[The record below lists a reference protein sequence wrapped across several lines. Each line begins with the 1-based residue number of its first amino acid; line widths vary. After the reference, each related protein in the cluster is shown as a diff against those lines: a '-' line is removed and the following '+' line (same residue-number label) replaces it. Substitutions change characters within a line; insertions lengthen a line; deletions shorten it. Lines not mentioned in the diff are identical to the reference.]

1 MAGEATIG
9 LLTTTDSGKSLL
21 LDYVR
26 KNYENSVYESTN
38 RGPYGVQI
46 GDSIALVTAF
56 DHPTI
61 TNLIRVH
68 GCDALPYP
76 EIKSRINKTD
86 LRAIHYAVEPTKSKV
101 FIYVRCEDYS
111 HYCDWGIFVG
121 RDVRARWCV
130 TQHRE
135 NGVNFYMSAFYPHY
149 LQYDYIQDKSQLHE
163 LIFEEFITDPK
174 SFFDMI
180 NHQHRMAYDGPFV
193 YSTPKYN
200 DWLTEMDL
208 KNLYLYA
215 QDGDLINQTDLDTI
229 SSQLTAFNQ
238 HFGYPATITK
248 EEILGPTIK
257 ADIAAYMAANFDPL
271 PDRVL

>member
-1 MAGEATIG
+1 MAGEQTIG

-26 KNYENSVYESTN
+26 KNYENSIYESTN

-46 GDSIALVTAF
+46 YDSVQLVETW
-56 DHPTI
+56 DYHTI
-61 TNLIRVH
+61 RNLIKVH
-68 GCDALPYP
+68 GCDALPFP
-76 EIKSRINKTD
+76 DIKSRITKSD
-86 LRAIHYAVEPTKSKV
+86 LKAIHYYAEPTKSKV
-101 FIYVRCEDYS
+101 FIFVRAEDYA

-135 NGVNFYMSAFYPHY
+135 EGWSTYMSAFYPHFMHY
-149 LQYDYIQDKSQLHE
+149 QYIADKTNIYE
-163 LIFEEFITDPK
+163 LVFEEFITDPK
-174 SFFDMI
+174 SFFDKI
-180 NHQHRMAYDGPFV
+180 NHERRMTYDAEFV

-200 DWLTEMDL
+200 DWLTDMDL

-215 QDGDLINQTDLDTI
+215 QDGDLINQADLDSI
-229 SSQLTAFNQ
+229 SAQLVEYNTY
-238 HFGYPATITK
+238 FGYPQNITK

-257 ADIAAYMAANFDPL
+257 ADIATYMAANFDPI
-271 PDRVL
+271 PDRIL